1 MIFNDVCNARQELFL
16 WSGLKINK
24 KAIWCSHNSHTNIV
38 LFVTYWSADYHFN
51 LQHSQ
56 LGNTVGDFPT
66 VVIFYSAF
74 LHFEQWTAGKK
85 LQISCN
91 PISLWPTQCMVYS
104 TIGLLINYVWQP
116 IKNGSIIYYLQRFS
130 WAFLINY
137 S

>member
-1 MIFNDVCNARQELFL
+1 MIFNDVCNARQELLL

-24 KAIWCSHNSHTNIV
+24 KAIWCSHKSHTNIV

-56 LGNTVGDFPT
+56 LGNTVRDFPP
-66 VVIFYSAF
+66 VVIFIVPFCILNNGQQERSF
-74 LHFEQWTAGKK
+74 
-85 LQISCN
+85 SCN
-91 PISLWPTQCMVYS
+91 LISLWPTKCMVYL
-104 TIGLLINYVWQP
+104 TIGLLINYVGQP
-116 IKNGSIIYYLQRFS
+116 IKNGSIMYYLQRFS